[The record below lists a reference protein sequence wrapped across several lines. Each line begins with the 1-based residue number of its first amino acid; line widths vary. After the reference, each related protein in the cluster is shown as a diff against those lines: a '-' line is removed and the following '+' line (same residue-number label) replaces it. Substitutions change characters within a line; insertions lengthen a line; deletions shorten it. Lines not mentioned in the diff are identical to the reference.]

1 MSYNFW
7 QLRVWGLKSLMR
19 VNSRAASHNR
29 FRLSP
34 YYFATKENPSL
45 QFFSSTSTASW
56 GMREDLCSCQGQT
69 PVSNPLSLFPH
80 LSRAPLKSRCA
91 PHISAHSLQPANTS
105 TSTRHS
111 WLQLGGTLYSLWDGS
126 SKQYSAP
133 GPQESAPGVMQAVF
147 PPNSRAAQ
155 VRGERLSGDRGAES
169 GGSEG
174 GEHGAPRRW
183 GAEGGESEDPPWDAW
198 TQHHGEPHGV
208 LLPGWIQPHPWD
220 PGESAAVKW
229 DHRYALLCVFA
240 FQRVSSSA
248 QFTPSIHVQWK
259 RPRRNHVDSSIWF
272 HLTKKPHI
280 SILSKLCNFL
290 FYGLAEIRDR
300 NCQWQLLHKR

>member
-29 FRLSP
+29 FRSSP

-45 QFFSSTSTASW
+45 QFFIDVHCLVGDAWGPLFVPGPNSSVQSPFAVPAPLPCTFKKPLRTTHQCAFAPACEHLHFYKTLLTSTW
-56 GMREDLCSCQGQT
+56 WHVIQ
-69 PVSNPLSLFPH
+69 SLRWLFKAIFCTWPA
-80 LSRAPLKSRCA
+80 RVCSRCHA
-91 PHISAHSLQPANTS
+91 SSF
-105 TSTRHS
+105 
-111 WLQLGGTLYSLWDGS
+111 S
-126 SKQYSAP
+126 SKLTGCTSP
-133 GPQESAPGVMQAVF
+133 W
-147 PPNSRAAQ
+147 R
-155 VRGERLSGDRGAES
+155 RLSGDRGAES

-259 RPRRNHVDSSIWF
+259 RPRRNQTH
-272 HLTKKPHI
+272 P
-280 SILSKLCNFL
+280 
-290 FYGLAEIRDR
+290 YGFI
-300 NCQWQLLHKR
+300 